1 MNETINKDLRG
12 RISRLSG
19 NKLSLGIDTTLG
31 KLICSKARQKS
42 FEGAGEYLT
51 LKIRYNEFALVE
63 KTKYLGF

>member
-1 MNETINKDLRG
+1 MNETINKDIRD

-19 NKLSLGIDTTLG
+19 SKLSLGIDTTLG

-42 FEGAGEYLT
+42 FKGAGEILA
-51 LKIRYNEFALVE
+51 LKIRYNKFALVE